1 MIKSIYNSVYL
12 AIFLYAARKI
22 KDKLYPSRS
31 WKYVVFDYPG
41 SHLAVG
47 SQAKPEIKD
56 GFSAP
61 GLDNISTRRI
71 LSERKIAELAMKTG
85 QEVITLSEA
94 AFRYPELYLL
104 PDYRRNRL
112 LSDFEPFKSYKP
124 HVAVAVHRIHKLM
137 KKSK

>member
-56 GFSAP
+56 GFSEP
-61 GLDNISTRRI
+61 GSDGISIIRI

-94 AFRYPELYLL
+94 VFRYPELY
-104 PDYRRNRL
+104 RL
-112 LSDFEPFKSYKP
+112 SNCRKKFISDLGPFKSYKP
-124 HVAVAVHRIHKLM
+124 QVAVAVHRIHKMM
-137 KKSK
+137 KKAK

>member
-47 SQAKPEIKD
+47 SQAKPEIKE
-56 GFSAP
+56 GYSTPASN
-61 GLDNISTRRI
+61 GISVIRI
-71 LSERKIAELAMKTG
+71 LSERKIAELATKTG
-85 QEVITLSEA
+85 QEVLTLSEA
-94 AFRYPELYLL
+94 AFRYPELY
-104 PDYRRNRL
+104 RL
-112 LSDFEPFKSYKP
+112 SNCRKMFISDIGSFKSYKP
-124 HVAVAVHRIHKLM
+124 HVAVAVHRIHKII